1 MSPLPLPTVGVR
13 VPLQDLHAW
22 TLAVVAS
29 LGTPPDIAD
38 DVASALM
45 AADARG
51 VASHGTFRLPVY
63 VAMANAGVL
72 DVTAR
77 PTRAGG
83 TEVLAV
89 WDCHDGWG
97 PHGGRVL
104 MDDAVERAA
113 TLGMAASLARHA
125 SHFGIAG
132 WYAMRAAARG
142 SIGLVMANTSPLV
155 APTRG
160 RARMLGTNPIS
171 VAAPAGEQG
180 TFVLDMAT
188 SAITWGHVLVAARGG
203 TSLPEGVAIDGDGR
217 PTTDP
222 DHVLASGSLLGLG
235 GPESSGGHKGYGLA
249 LMIDLLTGVLAGA
262 AFGSKVIPLSSRPV
276 GPSDLGQLFVAID
289 PRALGDD
296 GFPGRAQ
303 ALLEELRASPPSG
316 EAEGPVLIHGD
327 PEAGR
332 EATSREEGIRM
343 THADHAS
350 LQALGERLAIPFPA
364 VVPLE
369 GGTLPSVGEP

>member
-22 TLAVVAS
+22 TLAVVSS
-29 LGTPPDIAD
+29 LGTPPDVAQ
-38 DVASALM
+38 DVADTLM
-45 AADARG
+45 AGDARG
-51 VASHGTFRLPVY
+51 VATHGTFRLPVY
-63 VAMANAGVL
+63 VAMANAGVM

-97 PHGGRVL
+97 PYCGRVL

-132 WYAMRAAARG
+132 WYTMRAAAQG
-142 SIGLVMANTSPLV
+142 AIGIVMANTSPLV

-171 VAAPAGEQG
+171 VAAPAAGQG
-180 TFVLDMAT
+180 RFVLDMAT

-222 DHVLASGSLLGLG
+222 DRVLASGALLGLG
-235 GPESSGGHKGYGLA
+235 GLESSGGHKGYGLA

-262 AFGSKVIPLSSRPV
+262 AFGSRVIPLSSSPV
-276 GPSDLGQLFVAID
+276 GPSNLGQLFLAID

-296 GFPGRAQ
+296 GFPSRVEE
-303 ALLEELRASPPSG
+303 LLAELRASPPSSD
-316 EAEGPVLIHGD
+316 ASGPVLIHGD
-327 PEAGR
+327 PEASL
-332 EATSREEGIRM
+332 EATSRREGIRM
-343 THADHAS
+343 TYPDHAS
-350 LQALGERLAIPFPA
+350 LRALGERLAIPFPA
-364 VVPLE
+364 VTPLE
-369 GGTLPSVGEP
+369 DEP